1 MKIRLIGHRNN
12 LGIGVH
18 FSNFAD
24 ALKRISY
31 LGDLV
36 EEVDCDNQDAVWAGV
51 ERSRPEDINISF
63 VSMPIH
69 GYYKGANIQWVVF
82 ESTRVPP
89 TVMSTML
96 AADQIWV
103 PSEWGR
109 KVLIENG
116 AEADRCH
123 VVHEGVN
130 STQFHPYTPRVES
143 PILSYLIAGKY
154 ELRKSIVET
163 IHAWSQEFGND
174 PDVELIV
181 KSNYFT
187 NQQAKYN
194 ELSGWIESIGAQNVR
209 VLWGTS
215 SASEIIDLYQ
225 QSHIF
230 VLPTKGEG
238 WGLPLIEAA
247 ATGLPIITTM
257 HSAHTEFLQHIQSSV
272 IPVEF
277 DMVPIACAEYQQYY
291 PTTDGNWGE
300 WAQPRV
306 DSIRAALRTARNNY
320 VTLQHRAFAN
330 SSIIRDAF
338 SWDRSV
344 DNALGILHA
353 SGLLES

>member
-1 MKIRLIGHRNN
+1 MKIRLIGQRNQY
-12 LGIGVH
+12 GIGVH
-18 FSNFAD
+18 YSNFAD
-24 ALKRISY
+24 ALRRISY

-36 EEVDCDNQDAVWAGV
+36 EEVNCDNQDELWAGV

-63 VSMPIH
+63 VSMPIQDH
-69 GYYKGANIQWVVF
+69 YQGTNIQWVVF

-96 AADQIWV
+96 TADQVWV

-109 KVLIENG
+109 KILVDSG
-116 AEADRCH
+116 VAADLCH
-123 VVHEGVN
+123 VVPEGVD
-130 STQFHPYTPRVES
+130 SARYHPYAPRVES

-154 ELRKSIVET
+154 ELRKSIIET
-163 IHAWSQEFGND
+163 IYAWIQEFGND
-174 PDVELIV
+174 PDVELVV

-187 NQQAKYN
+187 NQEANYN
-194 ELSGWIESIGAQNVR
+194 ELSGWIESTGIHNVR

-215 SASEIIDLYQ
+215 STSDLIDLYQ

-247 ATGLPIITTM
+247 AVGLPIITTM
-257 HSAHTEFLQHIQSSV
+257 HSAHTEFLQHIPSSV

-277 DMVPIACAEYQQYY
+277 DMAPIACEEYKFCY
-291 PTTDGNWGE
+291 PTEDGNWGS

-306 DSIRAALRTARNNY
+306 DSIRSALRTARDNY
-320 VTLQHRAFAN
+320 VTLQSRAFAN

-344 DNALGILHA
+344 DRALSILHA
-353 SGLLES
+353 SELLK

>member
-1 MKIRLIGHRNN
+1 MKIRLIGQRNQY
-12 LGIGVH
+12 GIGVH
-18 FSNFAD
+18 YSNFAD
-24 ALKRISY
+24 ALRRIGY

-36 EEVDCDNQDAVWAGV
+36 EEVDCDNQNAVWAAV

-63 VSMPIH
+63 VSMPIQDH
-69 GYYKGANIQWVVF
+69 YQGTNIQWVVF

-96 AADQIWV
+96 TADQVWV

-109 KVLIENG
+109 KILVDSGIDP
-116 AEADRCH
+116 DRCH
-123 VVHEGVN
+123 VVPEGVD
-130 STQFHPYTPRVES
+130 SSQYHPYNPRVES

-154 ELRKSIVET
+154 ELRKSIIET
-163 IHAWSQEFGND
+163 IYAWVQEFGND
-174 PDVELIV
+174 PDVELVV

-187 NQQAKYN
+187 NQAAKYN
-194 ELSGWIESIGAQNVR
+194 ELSGWIESIGSHNVR

-215 SASEIIDLYQ
+215 SASDLIDLYQ

-247 ATGLPIITTM
+247 AVGLPIITVM
-257 HSAHTEFLQHIQSSV
+257 HSAHTEFLQHIPSSV
-272 IPVEF
+272 VPVEF
-277 DMVPIACAEYQQYY
+277 DMVPIACEEYKFFY
-291 PTTDGNWGE
+291 PTEDGNWGA

-306 DSIRAALRTARNNY
+306 DSIRQALRSARDNY
-320 VTLQHRAFAN
+320 TTLQSRAFAN

-344 DNALGILHA
+344 DRALSILHA
-353 SGLLES
+353 DGLLK